1 MGWLGLG
8 GLPESAAGVWVPENM
23 STSGDQDTLVR
34 GAISVSGIAGG
45 SQCLRRG
52 SWLEC
57 DRENLC
63 EGPQTVSLGS
73 QGSGPLWTGGCCRV

>member
-34 GAISVSGIAGG
+34 GAISVSGIGVG
-45 SQCLRRG
+45 V
-52 SWLEC
+52 
-57 DRENLC
+57 
-63 EGPQTVSLGS
+63 PVSR
-73 QGSGPLWTGGCCRV
+73 QGVLA